1 VTDTV
6 LVTGA
11 GGFAGGYLLDALVAS
26 GHRSVVAW
34 ARRPAAYD
42 GADTTAGVR
51 WQSVDLL
58 DVQAVRRAIDEI
70 RPGRVFHVAGS
81 PHVAAS
87 WKDTATPL
95 AGNVLASHH
104 LFDALRRAGCHS
116 RVVVTGSAT
125 VYAASTEPLA
135 EDAPVGP
142 SNPYAVSKLAQ
153 EDLSLRA
160 AREDGLEVIVA
171 RAFNHTGP
179 RQSAEFAAPAFARQ
193 VAMIEC
199 GECPPVIRVGNL
211 DARRDFTDVRDVV
224 QAYLALMVSG
234 TPSTVY
240 NVCTGVARSMRAI
253 LDALVR
259 RSTVAVSVET
269 DPARL
274 RPNDVPVVVGN
285 PARLTSTTGWAP
297 RIDFEQ
303 TLDDLLD
310 YWRHVAEF

>member
-1 VTDTV
+1 MSDAV

-11 GGFAGGYLLDALVAS
+11 SGFAGSYLLDALVAS
-26 GHRSVVAW
+26 GYDDVVAW
-34 ARRPAAYD
+34 TRSPGKAEGTARP
-42 GADTTAGVR
+42 GLR
-51 WQSVDLL
+51 WQHVDLL
-58 DVQAVRRAIDEI
+58 DVEGVRRAVADV
-70 RPGRVFHVAGS
+70 RPGRVFHIAGS

-87 WKDTATPL
+87 WRDTTTPL

-104 LFDALRRAGCHS
+104 LFDALRRTGCHS
-116 RVVVTGSAT
+116 RVVVSGSAT
-125 VYAASTEPLA
+125 VYAPSPAPLTESA
-135 EDAPVGP
+135 AIGP

-160 AREDGLEVIVA
+160 ATEDGLDVIVT
-171 RAFNHTGP
+171 RSFNHTGP

-199 GECPPVIRVGNL
+199 GESAPVIRVGNL
-211 DARRDFTDVRDVV
+211 EAQRDVTDVRDVV
-224 QAYLALMVSG
+224 RAYVGLMERG
-234 TPSTVY
+234 TPATVY
-240 NVCTGVARSMRAI
+240 NVCSGVARSMRSI

-274 RPNDVPVVVGN
+274 RPNDVPVVVGD
-285 PARLTSTTGWAP
+285 PARLTSTTGWVP

>member
-1 VTDTV
+1 MSDAV

-11 GGFAGGYLLDALVAS
+11 SGFAGGHLLDALAEA
-26 GHRSVVAW
+26 GYGDVVAW
-34 ARRPAAYD
+34 ARTPAKGD
-42 GADTTAGVR
+42 RTTRKGLR
-51 WQSVDLL
+51 WQDVDLL
-58 DVQAVRRAIDEI
+58 DVDGVRRAIAEVKPD
-70 RPGRVFHVAGS
+70 RVFHVAGS

-87 WKDTATPL
+87 WRDTTTPL

-125 VYAASTEPLA
+125 VYAPSLAPLA
-135 EDAPVGP
+135 ESAMVGP

-160 AREDGLEVIVA
+160 ASEDGLDIIVT
-171 RAFNHTGP
+171 RSFNHTGP

-199 GECPPVIRVGNL
+199 GESAPVIRVGNL
-211 DARRDFTDVRDVV
+211 DAQRDFTDVRDVV
-224 QAYLALMVSG
+224 RAYVDLMERG
-234 TPSTVY
+234 TPATVY
-240 NVCTGVARSMRAI
+240 NVCSGVARSMRSI

-259 RSTVAVSVET
+259 RSTVQVTVET

-274 RPNDVPVVVGN
+274 RPNDVPVVVGD
-285 PARLTSTTGWAP
+285 PSRLQTATGWSP
-297 RIDFEQ
+297 RIPFEQ